1 MGGAS
6 QPKRQKRDETLPAG
20 ERPGVLTYLGVTRLG
35 TEVEMNQWLVTLM
48 HAFGAVPALVSAKAL
63 ACVCGA
69 ILYFTAYHRPLAI
82 ATGLYI
88 GLAIVPWMFIVATTA

>member
-1 MGGAS
+1 M
-6 QPKRQKRDETLPAG
+6 RRRDQAFIVFVLFIATQMLD
-20 ERPGVLTYLGVTRLG
+20 GVLTYLGVTRLG
-35 TEVEMNQWLVTLM
+35 TEVEMNQGLVTLM
-48 HAFGAVPALVSAKAL
+48 HAFGEIPALVSAKAL
-63 ACVCGA
+63 ACFCGA